1 MKKLVSWIWL
11 SVVLISACTT
21 AQTPTDAPPTATEEA
36 TSPLET
42 PALTSPLE
50 SPVELPKENSGE
62 AIAAALEQDVA
73 AELNVDVE
81 TLRLISVE
89 SVQWPDAS
97 LGCPQPGMVYAQ
109 VITPGWHLIFADSAG
124 NEYDVRVPKQGDAF
138 IICEQGAESMPQP
151 IEEGAEKDVIAA
163 AKRTVAEQKN
173 ISEASLSVEEL
184 ESVEWRNSC
193 LGCAGPDEL
202 CAMVITPG
210 YRVVLKAGDARYEVH
225 TDQDG
230 GAARLCEGAG
240 GKPVPPPSLDEVSDN
255 VWDMHRTVLAFLNEH
270 DPGLGLDL
278 LPPNW
283 QAQNV
288 TEPEKLGASQ
298 YQLTNSGWE
307 LRYNCPVVAEP
318 QCDVTLLHLEH
329 GRFWQGQ
336 VDGAGEVLDES
347 ERLSLSYEVG
357 ECDESLTGAAL
368 EEWSGAAITSTLEGF
383 DFVHRIPYVCCADIV
398 ASVMFDPELSTL
410 RIIEANRGEVCR
422 CNCGYEMRGRVT
434 GLTEGEYAV
443 EFWGVQKPEIHPLT
457 LATRVEVEIP

>member
-1 MKKLVSWIWL
+1 MKKFVSWIWL

-21 AQTPTDAPPTATEEA
+21 AQTPTDVPPTATEEV
-36 TSPLET
+36 TSPVET

-50 SPVELPKENSGE
+50 SPVEVPKDRAGE
-62 AIAAALEQDVA
+62 EIAAALEQDVA
-73 AELNVDVE
+73 AELGVDVE
-81 TLRLISVE
+81 TLRLISAE
-89 SVQWPDAS
+89 SVEWPDAS

-109 VITPGWHLIFADSAG
+109 MITPGWHLIFADSAG
-124 NEYDVRVPKQGDAF
+124 NEYDVRVPKRGDDF
-138 IICEQGAESMPQP
+138 IICEQGVESMPQP
-151 IEEGAEKDVIAA
+151 IEEGAEKDVVAA
-163 AKRTVAEQKN
+163 AKRTVAEQKD
-173 ISEASLSVEEL
+173 IAEASLSVEEL

-193 LGCAGPDEL
+193 LGCAGANEL

-210 YRVVLKAGDARYEVH
+210 YRVVLKAGDALYEVH

-240 GKPVPPPSLDEVSDN
+240 GKLVPPPPLDEVSDN
-255 VWDMHRTVLAFLNEH
+255 VWGMHTAVLAFLNEH
-270 DPGLGLDL
+270 YPGLGMDL
-278 LPPNW
+278 LSPDW
-283 QAQNV
+283 QAENV

-298 YQLTNSGWE
+298 YQFTNSDWE

-318 QCDVTLLHLEH
+318 QCDVILRHLEH
-329 GRFWQGQ
+329 GRFWQGH
-336 VDGAGEVLDES
+336 VDEAGEVLDES

-368 EEWSGAAITSTLEGF
+368 EDWSGVAITSTLEGV

-398 ASVMFDPELSTL
+398 ASVTFDSELSTL

-422 CNCGYEMRGRVT
+422 CNCGYEMRGSVT

-457 LATRVEVEIP
+457 LAARAEVEIP